1 MTSAKTSGLEMG
13 ILFGAY
19 GTFVTFFGLAQLP
32 ASSADFTGI
41 VDCASAFVLELVTNS
56 TAKPPPRPG
65 RRVGAFPVQQR
76 QLRAVGAG
84 ATGVPATWA
93 GGDDAAADG
102 VRGGDGHDFAGGYG
116 GLVPGLKEQ
125 HAGLCG
131 DRR

>member
-56 TAKPPPRPG
+56 TAKPPHAPADVLVRFLFSNG
-65 RRVGAFPVQQR
+65 SSGLSEQGLRAFPLLGRGETTPQR
-76 QLRAVGAG
+76 TVFVEEMGMILLGDTADWCRA
-84 ATGVPATWA
+84 
-93 GGDDAAADG
+93 
-102 VRGGDGHDFAGGYG
+102 
-116 GLVPGLKEQ
+116 
-125 HAGLCG
+125 
-131 DRR
+131 